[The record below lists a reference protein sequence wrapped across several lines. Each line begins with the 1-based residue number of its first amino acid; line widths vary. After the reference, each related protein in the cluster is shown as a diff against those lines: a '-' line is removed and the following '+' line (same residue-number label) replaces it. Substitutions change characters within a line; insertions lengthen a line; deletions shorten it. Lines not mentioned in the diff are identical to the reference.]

1 MVMPC
6 VPRPEREQNTFW
18 PLVFEPRACLT
29 YIYIYIMPPDNCR
42 RHTPNHIN
50 YQTPHESF
58 AGAPV
63 KVKEAPADSVPAG
76 AEVAAVR
83 SEKEDAA

>member
-1 MVMPC
+1 
-6 VPRPEREQNTFW
+6 
-18 PLVFEPRACLT
+18 
-29 YIYIYIMPPDNCR
+29 MPPDNCR